1 MVGLLRDY
9 ATETHPLA
17 ERDLGKSPQWGA
29 AAAEIKVPS
38 DENTE
43 LKDSS
48 FQAWSR
54 SVYSHTCYAYCLGFF
69 SCLFLPFRSIHLHFS
84 KTSPE
89 FFLC

>member
-38 DENTE
+38 GENTE
-43 LKDSS
+43 LK
-48 FQAWSR
+48 
-54 SVYSHTCYAYCLGFF
+54 G
-69 SCLFLPFRSIHLHFS
+69 
-84 KTSPE
+84 SP
-89 FFLC
+89 